1 MNRDTYRIGLSDE
14 IPKPSRHGRLQVGE
28 VSPEGP
34 DPSVRLHELKKGYKV
49 QMFLWESEC
58 RVFTWRLGSVPVV
71 SCFYCQ

>member
-49 QMFLWESEC
+49 QMLACFC
-58 RVFTWRLGSVPVV
+58 GRVNAGFSPGDWVQFP
-71 SCFYCQ
+71 